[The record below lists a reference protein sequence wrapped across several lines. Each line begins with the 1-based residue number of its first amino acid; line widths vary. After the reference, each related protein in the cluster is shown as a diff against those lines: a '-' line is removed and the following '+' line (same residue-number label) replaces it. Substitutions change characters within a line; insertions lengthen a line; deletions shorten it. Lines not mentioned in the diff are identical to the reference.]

1 MRWTGRTCEKGG
13 AMVTVLIAGLL
24 GLLGTL
30 LGAGLTTWT
39 ARQTAERSERHA
51 LQEARRQEFRAAV
64 TRFATTLLSYRV
76 AEIDRWHARHGGW
89 KDEKTAAAEV
99 YRTRTA
105 IWDAYYQ
112 LELSTDSR
120 ELITVARRALDRA
133 YSIRKPDSQQEMDRR
148 ADQVRED
155 LAQMISLARTA
166 EPDHTVDLSQRLLA
180 PDD

>member
-1 MRWTGRTCEKGG
+1 M
-13 AMVTVLIAGLL
+13 ATVLIGGLL

-39 ARQTAERSERHA
+39 ARQTAERSERHT

-64 TRFATTLLSYRV
+64 TRFATTLLTYRV
-76 AEIDRWHARHGGW
+76 AEMDRWHARHGGW
-89 KDEKTAAAEV
+89 RDEKTAAAEV
-99 YRTRTA
+99 YRMRTA

-112 LELSTDSR
+112 LELSTENR
-120 ELITVARRALDRA
+120 ELRRLARLALDRA
-133 YSIRKPDSQQEMDRR
+133 YSIRQPDSQDEMDHR

-155 LAQMISLARTA
+155 LAEMISHARA
-166 EPDHTVDLSQRLLA
+166 VEPGHTVDLPEQLLA